1 MPCSHLLQLYLD
13 GQESQNLQRIIKSV
27 RIALFGGTFDPV
39 HYGHLRLAEEAREAA
54 NLERVLFVPAN
65 ASPFRL
71 QEPLSAPQHRLQMLH
86 LATVDNPA
94 FEVSELEIQR
104 GGVSYTID
112 TVVAIRNQYPEA
124 TLFLIMGADALQGF
138 MQWRSPDAIVQE
150 CSLLVGVRPTHELQ
164 AILERLPETI
174 RQRAQPVA
182 MPLLD
187 ISAHTIR
194 RRVRAGRSI
203 RYLTPPDVIKYI
215 QQHRLYLEP

>member
-1 MPCSHLLQLYLD
+1 LYLD

-71 QEPLSAPQHRLQMLH
+71 QEPLSAPQHRLQMLR

-112 TVVAIRNQYPEA
+112 TVNAIRAQYPDA

>member
-1 MPCSHLLQLYLD
+1 LYLD

-71 QEPLSAPQHRLQMLH
+71 QEPLSAPHHRLQMLR
-86 LATVDNPA
+86 LATADNPV